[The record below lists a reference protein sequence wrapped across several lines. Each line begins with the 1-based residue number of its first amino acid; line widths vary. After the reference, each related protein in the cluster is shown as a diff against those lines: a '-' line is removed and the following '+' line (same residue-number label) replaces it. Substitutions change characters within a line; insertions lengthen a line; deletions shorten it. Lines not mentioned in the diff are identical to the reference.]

1 MTTAKGFLQLIATSD
16 FNDEK
21 KREFAVIAI
30 SELDRADYI
39 IKDFFTYSN
48 SKPNSKEDIK
58 LKDVIQETLIVLN
71 PLANI
76 NSVQMFFYSNSDSL
90 ICGEVETWE
99 GKPPGAAWRMYI
111 IW

>member
-48 SKPNSKEDIK
+48 SKPNSK
-58 LKDVIQETLIVLN
+58 
-71 PLANI
+71 
-76 NSVQMFFYSNSDSL
+76 
-90 ICGEVETWE
+90 
-99 GKPPGAAWRMYI
+99 
-111 IW
+111 